1 MKGFFSYGACLLAAA
16 LILAGCAQRMPAP
29 RTGTAPEAGLP
40 PQPGQTFIWGQDAP
54 LSEKDLSLALSQARV
69 AMVGETHDHPGHHA
83 AQLRI
88 LQLMNE
94 QGPPPVVG
102 IEWLDHQAQAACDA
116 LSSGT
121 VSVDEFARMAD
132 WDARWGYPLDLYRPI
147 LEYLRQHRLKLVAM
161 NAPLQVIRKLARQG
175 LRELTP
181 AERGQLAPALD
192 LHDPAYAEM
201 IARQFQGHGVEGKES
216 QSNFMAAQ
224 IARDETMA
232 HNLAASLYP
241 WPDGGK
247 KAVVMV
253 GSAHL
258 AHGRGL
264 PPRLERRLPG
274 VKLITFLPF
283 SSDKMKRA
291 RQGPQE
297 TEGPAD
303 YIMVTEPAP
312 PRPPRLGIMVRPAR
326 EGLLVEGVWP
336 EGEAFKA
343 GLRKGDVIRAVDD
356 RPLKT
361 PKDIHDAIKAAPHE
375 PHTYQVLRGGKDLAL
390 TITLPK
396 PKQARSKR
404 PRE

>member
-1 MKGFFSYGACLLAAA
+1 MKGFFAYGACLLAAA
-16 LILAGCAQRMPAP
+16 LILAGCAHQTPAP
-29 RTGTAPEAGLP
+29 QTGRAPASGPP
-40 PQPGQTFIWGQDAP
+40 PQPGQIFIWGQDAP
-54 LSEKDLSLALSQARV
+54 LSEKDLSAALVPARV
-69 AMVGETHDHPGHHA
+69 VLVGETHDHPGHHA

-88 LQLMNE
+88 LQLMNQ

-116 LSSGT
+116 LAGGSVT
-121 VSVDEFARMAD
+121 VEEFARLAD

-147 LEYLRQHRLKLVAM
+147 LEYVRQHKLKLVAM
-161 NAPLQVIRKLARQG
+161 NAPLKVVRKLARQG
-175 LRELTP
+175 FQALSA

-201 IARQFQGHGVEGKES
+201 IARQFQGHGVEGKEA

-232 HNLAASLYP
+232 HHLAADLYP

-247 KAVVMV
+247 KAVVLV

-274 VKLITFLPF
+274 VKLITFLPV
-283 SSDKMKRA
+283 SSDKMEMA
-291 RQGPQE
+291 RQELPE
-297 TEGPAD
+297 AEGPAD

-312 PRPPRLGIMVRPAR
+312 PRPPRLGIMVRGAR

-336 EGEAFKA
+336 QGEAFKA
-343 GLRKGDVIRAVDD
+343 GLRKGDIIRAVDGK
-356 RPLKT
+356 PLQT
-361 PKDIHDAIKAAPHE
+361 PKDIHDAIKAAPYE

-396 PKQARSKR
+396 AKPASLKR